1 MKVEEAVSMNSAASA
16 SLWRSMRRR
25 GQGRVPAAWGGL
37 WDQEATENL
46 HSPLRRPLPAA
57 PARAV
62 FVQPIF
68 NTLTSI

>member
-1 MKVEEAVSMNSAASA
+1 MEVEETVSMNSAASA
-16 SLWRSMRRR
+16 SLWRSMRRQ

-37 WDQEATENL
+37 WDPEAAGNL
-46 HSPLRRPLPAA
+46 HAPLRRPLTAA